1 MAVSKVVLGDETLID
16 LTGDSVSSEN
26 LLQGETAHGANGEEV
41 IGGVVVTPMYTGT
54 KAAIEEAIALGQ
66 IPEDAVVNI
75 TDDEET
81 SSFQTQINEINSS
94 LTDLANYLGYEF
106 GSLIPKLSGNSSSII
121 TSGYNTNTNAY
132 SYYAFDKDEN
142 TFYQSST
149 AGTSDHAYI
158 GYDFGNKQQISKC
171 KVVFINKDTLSD
183 TVSIKIQGSDDN
195 SNWTDISTFSTGTLA
210 SGATYKYIKEVSANY
225 RYYRAY
231 KVSST
236 ASSRF
241 SIAEIDF
248 YK

>member
-1 MAVSKVVLGDETLID
+1 MSVNIFKNNA
-16 LTGDSVSSEN
+16 LTKIAQGLKDSVVTITNN
-26 LLQGETAHGANGEEV
+26 LLATKSGTA
-41 IGGVVVTPMYTGT
+41 
-54 KAAIEEAIALGQ
+54 L
-66 IPEDAVVNI
+66 DAVQGKVLDDKI
-75 TDDEET
+75 TEL
-81 SSFQTQINEINSS
+81 NSS

-106 GSLIPKLSGNSSSII
+106 GSLIPKLSADSSSII
-121 TSGYNTNTNAY
+121 TSGYNTNNNAY

-149 AGTSDHAYI
+149 IGYDDHAYI

-171 KVVFINKDTLSD
+171 KVVFINKDTVSD
-183 TVSIKIQGSDDN
+183 NVTIKIQGSNDN

-210 SGATYKYIKEVSANY
+210 SGATYKYTKEVSANY

-236 ASSRF
+236 AYSRLA
-241 SIAEIDF
+241 IAEINF

>member
-1 MAVSKVVLGDETLID
+1 MSVNIFKNNALIKIANGLKNSVVTI
-16 LTGDSVSSEN
+16 TNN
-26 LLQGETAHGANGEEV
+26 LLATTSGTA
-41 IGGVVVTPMYTGT
+41 
-54 KAAIEEAIALGQ
+54 L
-66 IPEDAVVNI
+66 DAVQGKVLDDKI
-75 TDDEET
+75 TEL
-81 SSFQTQINEINSS
+81 NSS

-106 GSLIPKLSGNSSSII
+106 GSLIPKLSGDSTSII

-149 AGTSDHAYI
+149 SGTSDHAYI

-171 KVVFINKDTLSD
+171 KIVFINKDTVSD
-183 TVSIKIQGSDDN
+183 NVSIKIQGSNDN

-210 SGATYKYIKEVSANY
+210 SGETYKYTKEVSANY

-231 KVSST
+231 KESST
-236 ASSRF
+236 AFSRF
-241 SIAEIDF
+241 AIAEIDF